1 MVISNKRN
9 IGGQQTETTTD
20 PVQASPA
27 FDAEFC
33 DSPGAF
39 YRFGMRRSLLYELHA
54 EGLIDG
60 CSLRRRGKQRGKRLW
75 SIPSIRAYLATQMD
89 GRAVK

>member
-1 MVISNKRN
+1 MAIAR
-9 IGGQQTETTTD
+9 QCRRQPDLTTA

-27 FDAEFC
+27 NNDAEFC

-39 YRFGMRRSLLYELHA
+39 ARFGLKRSLLYELHA

-60 CSLRRRGKQRGKRLW
+60 CALRRKGKQRGKRLW
-75 SIPSIRAYLATQMD
+75 SIQSIRAYLASQMQT
-89 GRAVK
+89 GGQA